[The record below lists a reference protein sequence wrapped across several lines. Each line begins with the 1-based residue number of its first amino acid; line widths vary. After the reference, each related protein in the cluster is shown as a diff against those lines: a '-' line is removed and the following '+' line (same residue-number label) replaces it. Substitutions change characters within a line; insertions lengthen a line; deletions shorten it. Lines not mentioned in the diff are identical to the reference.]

1 MKDKI
6 LLSIVTPE
14 KVYLTERKVDFV
26 ALPASEGEMG
36 ILPGHISFVVHLK
49 DGFLRYSSEGEEEMF
64 AILGGFAQVD
74 KNKVIVLAEGAEL
87 TKEIDEEL
95 ARQEYQKA
103 KDDLSK
109 KGAAVDLDAA
119 NASLRRSSLRIKALE
134 LKGKLHRKRNK

>member
-1 MKDKI
+1 MKEKI

-14 KVYLTERKVDFV
+14 KVYLTEGKVDFV
-26 ALPASEGEMG
+26 SLPASEGEMG
-36 ILPGHISFVVHLK
+36 ILPGHISFVVQLK
-49 DGFLRYSSEGEEEMF
+49 DGFLRYSSEGEEEQIF

-74 KNKVIVLAEGAEL
+74 KNKVIVLAEGADL
-87 TKEIDEEL
+87 AKEIDEEL

-134 LKGKLHRKRNK
+134 LKGKRRRRK

>member
-1 MKDKI
+1 MKEKI

-14 KVYLTERKVDFV
+14 KVYLTEGKVDFV
-26 ALPASEGEMG
+26 ALPASQGEMG
-36 ILPGHISFVVHLK
+36 ILPGHISFVVQLK
-49 DGFLRYSSEGEEEMF
+49 DGFLRYSSEGEEEAIF

-74 KNKVIVLAEGAEL
+74 KNKVIVLAEGADL
-87 TKEIDEEL
+87 AKEIDEEI

-109 KGAAVDLDAA
+109 KGAAVDLEAA

-134 LKGKLHRKRNK
+134 LKGKRRRKK

>member
-1 MKDKI
+1 MKEKI

-14 KVYLTERKVDFV
+14 KVYLTEGKVDFV

-36 ILPGHISFVVHLK
+36 ILPGHISFVVQLK
-49 DGFLRYSSEGEEEMF
+49 DGFLRYSSEGEEEQIF
-64 AILGGFAQVD
+64 ANLGGFAQVD

-119 NASLRRSSLRIKALE
+119 NAALRRTSLRIKALE
-134 LKGKLHRKRNK
+134 LKGKRRRRK

>member
-1 MKDKI
+1 
-6 LLSIVTPE
+6 LFT
-14 KVYLTERKVDFV
+14 
-26 ALPASEGEMG
+26 LPAAQGEMG
-36 ILPGHISFVVHLK
+36 ILPGHISYVVQLK
-49 DGFLRYSSEGEEEMF
+49 DGFLRYSSDGEEEMF

-95 ARQEYQKA
+95 TRQEYQKA

-109 KGAAVDLDAA
+109 KGAAIDLDAA

-134 LKGKLHRKRNK
+134 FKNKLKRRKK